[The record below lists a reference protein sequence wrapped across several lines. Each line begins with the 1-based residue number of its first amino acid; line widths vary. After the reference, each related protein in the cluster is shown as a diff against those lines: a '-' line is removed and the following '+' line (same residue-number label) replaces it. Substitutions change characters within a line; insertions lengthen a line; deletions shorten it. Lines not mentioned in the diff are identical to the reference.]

1 MIYLNRNPAHYKE
14 ETDMKKALALL
25 LSGGMVMGLLA
36 GCGGDSGNGGTNA
49 ENTASDLPSY
59 ASLTVGTDYTDLT
72 ADLKFISHRTDLIED
87 GTFDGY
93 IAAFQEMYPNITI
106 SYEGITDYAGDMTT
120 RLTSNDWGDVCMIPT
135 TIPLSELS
143 DYFYAMCDLSEIE
156 ADYNFASN
164 RAYDGKVYGIP
175 STGNAQ
181 GIVYNKAVFEAAGVT
196 EIPKTP
202 DEFLDAL
209 QKIKDNTDAIPLYTN
224 YAAGWTMSAWDA
236 YIGGGATADPDWM
249 NITMPQTHDVFA
261 PGVPTGDTQSG
272 PYAVYYTLYEAVAR
286 GLTEDDPTTT
296 DWEGSKPM
304 INNGQIGT
312 MVLGS
317 WAIVQMQAA
326 GDNADDIGY
335 MPFPIT
341 VNGTQYASAGADYC
355 YGINLNTSDDN
366 KIAAMLYIKWLTE
379 SSNFAY
385 DQGGVPV
392 LKSQEYPDTLAAFD
406 GIELIE
412 DTAAPAEIA
421 DLQGNVSNG
430 SELSLN
436 ADQTHVQ
443 RIVEGAIN
451 GDETLDDIVADWNE
465 AWNAAV
471 DQYAPQ

>member
-1 MIYLNRNPAHYKE
+1 
-14 ETDMKKALALL
+14 MKKALALL

-36 GCGGDSGNGGTNA
+36 GCGGESGNGGA
-49 ENTASDLPSY
+49 SGENTASDLPSY

-181 GIVYNKAVFEAAGVT
+181 GIVYNKAVFEAAGIT

-261 PGVPTGDTQSG
+261 PGVPTGDDQSG

-317 WAIVQMQAA
+317 WAIVQMQDA

-341 VNGTQYASAGADYC
+341 VDGTQYASAGADYC
-355 YGINLNTSDDN
+355 YGINLNASDDN

>member
-1 MIYLNRNPAHYKE
+1 
-14 ETDMKKALALL
+14 MKKALALL

-355 YGINLNTSDDN
+355 YGINLNISDDN

>member
-1 MIYLNRNPAHYKE
+1 
-14 ETDMKKALALL
+14 MKKALALL

-36 GCGGDSGNGGTNA
+36 GCGGETDNGGTGA

-181 GIVYNKAVFEAAGVT
+181 GIVYNKAVFEAAGIT

-261 PGVPTGDTQSG
+261 PGVPTGDEQSG

-317 WAIVQMQAA
+317 WAIVQMQDA

-341 VNGTQYASAGADYC
+341 VDGTQYASAGADYC